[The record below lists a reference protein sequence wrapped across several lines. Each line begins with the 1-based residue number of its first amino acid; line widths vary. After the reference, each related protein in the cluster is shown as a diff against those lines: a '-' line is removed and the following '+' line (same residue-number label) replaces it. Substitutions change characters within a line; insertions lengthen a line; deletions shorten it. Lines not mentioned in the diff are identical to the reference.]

1 MFDSD
6 VVESLHEDHP
16 MQLETPEQYAA
27 RLSSYVAGK
36 DHLRTLKRTPAAI
49 AGMLKGVQKS
59 RLLRRP
65 EPDRWSV
72 AEILAHLTEAELVFG
87 YRLRHV
93 VGAPG
98 TPIQAYDQNIWQNN
112 AGYLI
117 RDPKGALAYF
127 TAMRAMNV
135 AFVQSLDEEKRGR
148 YGIHTERGRESVMRM
163 VELFA
168 GHDENHIRQVKAILK
183 PVVAS
188 NRK

>member
-1 MFDSD
+1 M
-6 VVESLHEDHP
+6 P
-16 MQLETPEQYAA
+16 PETPEQYAA

-36 DHLRTLKRTPAAI
+36 DHLRTLKQTPAAI
-49 AGMLKGVQKS
+49 AGILKGIQKS
-59 RLLRRP
+59 RLIHRP

-72 AEILAHLTEAELVFG
+72 AEILAHLAEAELAFG

-98 TPIQAYDQNIWQNN
+98 TTIQAYDQNIWQNN

-117 RDPKGALAYF
+117 RDPKGTLAYF

-135 AFVQSLDEEKRGR
+135 AFVQALDDEKRSR
-148 YGIHTERGRESVMRM
+148 FGIHTERGRESVMRM

-168 GHDENHIRQVKAILK
+168 GHDENHLRQVKAILK
-183 PVVAS
+183 PGAKS
-188 NRK
+188 R